1 MECETVLTFMYVKRR
16 ILNYCWQN
24 PKANKSLQIGG
35 KILHAFLKKKK
46 EFWEIKSLWPQ
57 PWFGDLF
64 RSGLPSLKYLFLV
77 PTRNQDC
84 FTWKQL
90 TWIVP
95 CSSIPTGPKC
105 LETLVWRNRWQS
117 LFCTPVLISSLL
129 KYNADARYWNWLG
142 INTVFQMISLLMII

>member
-1 MECETVLTFMYVKRR
+1 MWNSFDFYVRKKEDIELLLT
-16 ILNYCWQN
+16 
-24 PKANKSLQIGG
+24 KSQGQQKPSNWG
-35 KILHAFLKKKK
+35 KNTSCFLEKKKK

-142 INTVFQMISLLMII
+142 INTVFQMIS